1 MFKTERGSTWGRRLK
16 YNISELSISPIS
28 LTLLVWI
35 GWCITVLMPYVD
47 TFIHGCCCSSLNWCY
62 SILWGRFQPLLVS
75 WSEAMKAM
83 VRCLQQLITRFIFY
97 YILYFKL
104 HSVSNTVYD
113 TSVLH
118 DYIQNILITHSIFYY
133 TFSIAFTILNFT
145 LLIIQFMIQ
154 NNILYDHMHDV
165 LETPNRY
172 LV

>member
-1 MFKTERGSTWGRRLK
+1 
-16 YNISELSISPIS
+16 
-28 LTLLVWI
+28 
-35 GWCITVLMPYVD
+35 
-47 TFIHGCCCSSLNWCY
+47 
-62 SILWGRFQPLLVS
+62 
-75 WSEAMKAM
+75 MKAM